1 LAEQV
6 HEGAFLGVGTG
17 VGGLE
22 ALVQPPLVADTD
34 ALVVPAGGVRPDL
47 VQWTAAVYLAVAGDV
62 EMIADVGESPGLV
75 GGPKGFHREITVVT
89 SGAAMD
95 YKEAHLPVILVKTR
109 GYHTPQAVKPNVPA
123 KAVATAMI
131 TLMITPHTDFFFSC
145 SIL

>member
-1 LAEQV
+1 M
-6 HEGAFLGVGTG
+6 GVGTG

-95 YKEAHLPVILVKTR
+95 YKEAHLPVILVK
-109 GYHTPQAVKPNVPA
+109 HE
-123 KAVATAMI
+123 AT
-131 TLMITPHTDFFFSC
+131 
-145 SIL
+145 ILRRRLSPTFPPRRWLRL

>member
-1 LAEQV
+1 V
-6 HEGAFLGVGTG
+6 C
-17 VGGLE
+17 
-22 ALVQPPLVADTD
+22 
-34 ALVVPAGGVRPDL
+34 PDL
-47 VQWTAAVYLAVAGDV
+47 VLRPAAVQLTIPGDIV
-62 EMIADVGESPGLV
+62 MIADVGESPGLV